1 MLWRNERKLLTVV
14 LRVEE
19 FIDQVSVAK
28 TQMLTASKQLG
39 FFALRFALRLA
50 LRFYKNQEQKSKIPK
65 LSLSV

>member
-1 MLWRNERKLLTVV
+1 M